1 MPALQDCPFSAFRPA
16 LSGACPPFILR
27 PLQSQ
32 GQCQSTNRAES
43 FAEHERIERERGFR
57 EPRASTGQGS
67 HVGVGKEVH
76 EEEIQLL
83 ACTTR
88 YAGAVHFLW
97 GPRQRAILSWVIDPG
112 STKTSLAFTL
122 SPDLQPLPLSGVT
135 SPSSASS

>member
-43 FAEHERIERERGFR
+43 FAEHQRIERERGFR

-88 YAGAVHFLW
+88 YAGAV
-97 GPRQRAILSWVIDPG
+97 
-112 STKTSLAFTL
+112 T
-122 SPDLQPLPLSGVT
+122 LPLGAQAKGNSVLGYRSGKHQDQPCFSLCPLT
-135 SPSSASS
+135 CSHCTCPG